1 MRVGISLKS
10 SEIKW
15 QWEAEDELI
24 VPSGE
29 NSSGE
34 VGSGDGLAELCP
46 PSGKES
52 LSN

>member
-1 MRVGISLKS
+1 MGISLKS

-15 QWEAEDELI
+15 HWEDEDELI

-34 VGSGDGLAELCP
+34 VGSGESLVELCP
-46 PSGKES
+46 PSGIES